1 MDLLFNLSAMNKRV
15 LRYGIIAFIVFL
27 GVPSLRCQTTIPEIL
42 QKGTLNEQLNYL
54 EEKTRI
60 YENYRAIRE
69 DMFQLVKKNSSD
81 SLAAARTSI
90 SSYIISN
97 RKLNFRIDSLNNL
110 VASTREELNQAV
122 RTKNS
127 IRLLGINV
135 NKYVYNTIMWIVAGL
150 LGFLLVTGFLAF
162 RRNLSVTSNIKKEI
176 EDLTAEF
183 EEYKKKSR
191 IEREKMS
198 KEHFDEIR
206 RLKGK

>member
-1 MDLLFNLSAMNKRV
+1 MNKRV
-15 LRYGIIAFIVFL
+15 LRYGIIAFIFFL
-27 GVPSLRCQTTIPEIL
+27 SVPSLKCQTTVPEIL
-42 QKGTLNEQLNYL
+42 QKGTLDEQLNYL

-81 SLAAARTSI
+81 SLSEARNSI
-90 SSYIISN
+90 NSYIITN
-97 RKLNFRIDSLNNL
+97 RKLNFRIDSLNSL
-110 VASTREELNQAV
+110 VVTAREELNQAV

-127 IRLLGINV
+127 IRLLGFKV

-162 RRNLSVTSNIKKEI
+162 RRNLSVTSNLKKEL
-176 EDLTAEF
+176 EDLNAEF

-191 IEREKMS
+191 LEREKMS
-198 KEHFDEIR
+198 KEHFDEVR
-206 RLKGK
+206 RLKGKGV